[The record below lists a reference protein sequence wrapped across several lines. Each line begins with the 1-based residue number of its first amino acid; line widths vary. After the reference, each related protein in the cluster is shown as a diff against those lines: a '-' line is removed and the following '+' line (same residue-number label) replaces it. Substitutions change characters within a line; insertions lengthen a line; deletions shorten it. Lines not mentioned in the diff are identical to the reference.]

1 MNDRSLAG
9 LWTVD
14 DRWWTGSADVDGAND
29 LFFSDDEGQTWQAM
43 GLALDGRV
51 IALLPS
57 IDRNVLYLHTSTS
70 LWVSRNGGAR
80 FSRLMMTSADRTV
93 PGNQL
98 LEIKVSPTAA
108 GIILATVDAGTRTRM
123 LRSMDGGASWSDV
136 ALFSQ
141 PRIRF
146 IIASDGQRV
155 LAVSHL
161 GLSWRSED
169 AGVTWNEANQIARG
183 MDCLRHDP
191 DGLRIWACGDIYN
204 GAAWVTAYSDDF
216 GLSFTPSLTRYE
228 TSSERWD
235 CEARDN
241 ATRCCR
247 GLCPGELMSI
257 DCGQPQAGELPP
269 QCSPAPP
276 MDIQPVEIDMGMA
289 LDAESLLETDV
300 GGDADSGHRIDVG
313 QNQSVHASQSCQ
325 NVIVHTSSWILAL
338 IVLGLCGTRRDGVS

>member
-43 GLALDGRV
+43 GLPDGRV

-108 GIILATVDAGTRTRM
+108 GTILATVDAGTRTRM

-169 AGVTWNEANQIARG
+169 AGVTWNEANQRPQTVRRG
-183 MDCLRHDP
+183 P
-191 DGLRIWACGDIYN
+191 DGLRIWACGGI
-204 GAAWVTAYSDDF
+204 
-216 GLSFTPSLTRYE
+216 
-228 TSSERWD
+228 
-235 CEARDN
+235 
-241 ATRCCR
+241 
-247 GLCPGELMSI
+247 
-257 DCGQPQAGELPP
+257 
-269 QCSPAPP
+269 
-276 MDIQPVEIDMGMA
+276 
-289 LDAESLLETDV
+289 
-300 GGDADSGHRIDVG
+300 
-313 QNQSVHASQSCQ
+313 
-325 NVIVHTSSWILAL
+325 
-338 IVLGLCGTRRDGVS
+338 